1 MKESEEKGMKKVLV
15 LFLTSLIV
23 SILFACGHEHVWTD
37 ATCTTP
43 KTCSECGETEG
54 EALGHTWVEATCT
67 KPKTCSVCGITEGKA
82 LGHKPK
88 EEANC
93 TEPSVCSV
101 CGETVKAA
109 LGHNWIDATCT
120 EPKYCVR
127 CGMKEGEAL
136 GHAWK
141 EATVRKPKTC
151 ERCNLTEGDPLI
163 LFYWNKP
170 VDLGVGYTA
179 CFYKDDNG
187 HYRFE
192 ISNPN
197 QSSATIY
204 MMLENNM
211 FKDYGIGSSM
221 FYWMKHVM
229 EDHRDFQQKGKMVYY
244 SLNGLGNINV
254 FYFNYGDIDSEKN
267 GFVGLEWNY
276 EFSSLY
282 DGTIGE

>member
-1 MKESEEKGMKKVLV
+1 MG
-15 LFLTSLIV
+15 
-23 SILFACGHEHVWTD
+23 
-37 ATCTTP
+37 
-43 KTCSECGETEG
+43 
-54 EALGHTWVEATCT
+54 
-67 KPKTCSVCGITEGKA
+67 
-82 LGHKPK
+82 
-88 EEANC
+88 
-93 TEPSVCSV
+93 
-101 CGETVKAA
+101 
-109 LGHNWIDATCT
+109 
-120 EPKYCVR
+120 
-127 CGMKEGEAL
+127 
-136 GHAWK
+136 
-141 EATVRKPKTC
+141 
-151 ERCNLTEGDPLI
+151 
-163 LFYWNKP
+163 
-170 VDLGVGYTA
+170 
-179 CFYKDDNG
+179 NG